1 MHHTITRR
9 IARNAFQDLSGRNA
23 EPLLDRCA
31 PDMTHTFA
39 GAHALGGTRTSRQAF
54 RAWLDRLYRLFP
66 ELQFHIRDI
75 LVAGP
80 PWNTRLAIAWRDQG
94 VAADG
99 VDYENEG
106 IHRLRLEW
114 GHLVELHAKLDT
126 QHLARTLDRM
136 AAAGIDEA
144 SADPIEDS

>member
-1 MHHTITRR
+1 MYHTIIKR
-9 IARNAFQDLSGRNA
+9 ITRNAFEDLSDRNA
-23 EPLLDRCA
+23 DPLLDRCA

-39 GAHALGGTRTSRQAF
+39 GEHALGGTRHSREAF
-54 RAWLDRLYRLFP
+54 RTWLDRLYRLFP

-80 PWNTRLAIAWRDQG
+80 PWNTRLAISWRDRG

-114 GHLVELHAKLDT
+114 GRLVELHAKLDT
-126 QHLARTLDRM
+126 QHLNRTLDRM
-136 AAAGIDEA
+136 AADGIDEA
-144 SADPIEDS
+144 AADPITSS

>member
-1 MHHTITRR
+1 MYHALTKR
-9 IARNAFQDLSGRNA
+9 IARSAFEDLSSRNL

-31 PDMTHTFA
+31 PDVRHTFS
-39 GAHALGGTRTSRQAF
+39 GAHALGGTRHSR
-54 RAWLDRLYRLFP
+54 RALRRWLERLFRLFP
-66 ELQFHIRDI
+66 ELTFTIRDMM
-75 LVAGP
+75 ATGP
-80 PWNTRLAIAWRDQG
+80 PWNTRLAIAWGDQG

-99 VDYENEG
+99 IDYENEG

-114 GHLVELHAKLDT
+114 GRLVELHAKLDT

-144 SADPIEDS
+144 AADPIENS

>member
-9 IARNAFQDLSGRNA
+9 IARNAFQDLSDRNA
-23 EPLLDRCA
+23 EPLLDRCS

-39 GAHALGGTRTSRQAF
+39 GEHALGGTRHSREAF

-114 GHLVELHAKLDT
+114 GRLLELHATLDT

-144 SADPIEDS
+144 TADPIEGR